1 MGALATSIEDARSTT
16 AAHRNMSCAVDKW
29 LQGAVM
35 GGSVSV
41 TPVQVR
47 LTPTVTMKL
56 AVTVAIASAL
66 LLSTVLAGP

>member
-1 MGALATSIEDARSTT
+1 
-16 AAHRNMSCAVDKW
+16 MSCAVDKW
-29 LQGAVM
+29 LPGAVM

-56 AVTVAIASAL
+56 AVTVVIASAL